1 MTLLY
6 CLVCA
11 AGMELL
17 NKEFNDLV
25 SKYSKQLQPVAVL
38 DLLDRDDGQGAVVE
52 AGGRRMRP
60 SLYRSLLSHFI
71 GTKPRQNYF
80 TVDRCR

>member
-1 MTLLY
+1 MPLPELLSY
-6 CLVCA
+6 VVLSV

-38 DLLDRDDGQGAVVE
+38 DLVDRDDGQGQYSQF
-52 AGGRRMRP
+52 P
-60 SLYRSLLSHFI
+60 
-71 GTKPRQNYF
+71 F
-80 TVDRCR
+80 TSWWSKEGLC